1 MGHEMAI
8 DSFRRCPCLRERRR
22 GRKALYGGHVMEE
35 FPVKPAG
42 IQPRP
47 ELGAKLSFW

>member
-1 MGHEMAI
+1 MAI
-8 DSFRRCPCLRERRR
+8 DSFRRCPCLRR
-22 GRKALYGGHVMEE
+22 GRKALDGGHVTLD